1 MSGLLFLG
9 RPAFDPQPYTRIEP
23 LAVAD
28 GGTWKV
34 YDKWSEV
41 LPTEGRAFAPRLPGF
56 SARGLVA
63 FSVEPNARSDQER
76 DRFVVANP
84 GGVCEVID
92 FRKVDAEAARRQLVE
107 VGQPHLLPG
116 SERVVAA
123 LAGGLCVAVKMVRHP
138 NRDLW
143 VAEISE
149 LEHLPTHIFDERLF
163 KGDQVEERWFTVPG
177 FTVGATTGLVNWCRD
192 SDFLESVLKRVRKA
206 SVRMPTGGLTR
217 QQLEQTVAQLGRADL
232 LPSSGADLDA
242 VRARLRAFTP
252 SLDQNIR
259 ALDEIVEILGTLTPV
274 RDRLVA
280 EMSERRAALEQE
292 MRQELEDKLLREM
305 AASFAELTQ
314 ERDQLAED
322 VAALAIDLKVKR
334 TELNDVRHSL
344 ETARSALGT
353 DLTQLL
359 VELGE
364 QPLPADADVARLG
377 GRLAVKLGEAGAA
390 FEVAAQGGPPWT
402 TLRSTVDKPKPWG
415 ELDQV
420 LQAAALRWGYAT
432 DDLRLADAVARGGGL
447 VILPDE
453 CASRFVGCYADLIA
467 GGGYGRHVLDP
478 SVISLDDLWRL
489 PGSGRHGCLARAWAA
504 AKLNPARFQVLLLDG
519 LHRTPSV
526 LWMSSLLDVLR
537 DPRRPRNLLVF
548 ASLGAPSLDPD
559 RAWRGP
565 SEAAVAL
572 APVTADGLSPALWG
586 RATGA
591 ARRTTQFDAVQVPA
605 PTIAEVMTFV
615 TSLED
620 KVPAGVVEV
629 ACDVHRAAWP
639 FGAERAASLAR
650 AVAGLDDQ
658 APTGL
663 ATSAAWLRARLQNND

>member
-9 RPAFDPQPYTRIEP
+9 RPAFDPHPYTRIDP
-23 LAVAD
+23 LAIAET
-28 GGTWKV
+28 GTWKV
-34 YDKWSEV
+34 RGKWSDV
-41 LPTEGRAFAPRLPGF
+41 LPTDGRAFAPRLPGF
-56 SARGLVA
+56 STRSLVA
-63 FSVEPNARSDQER
+63 FGIEPNGRSDQEK

-84 GGVCEVID
+84 EGVCEVID
-92 FRKVDAEAARRQLVE
+92 FRKVDAEAARHQLVE
-107 VGQPHLLPG
+107 IGLPRLLPG

-138 NRDLW
+138 NLDLW
-143 VAEISE
+143 IAEISE

-163 KGDQVEERWFTVPG
+163 DGSQVEECWFTVPG
-177 FTVGATTGLVNWCRD
+177 VTVGATTGVVNWCREA
-192 SDFLESVLKRVRKA
+192 DFLESVLKRVRKA
-206 SVRMPTGGLTR
+206 SAQMPAGGLTR

-242 VRARLRAFTP
+242 MRDRLLVFTP
-252 SLDQNIR
+252 SLARNIR
-259 ALDEIVEILGTLTPV
+259 ALDEIVELLGALKPV
-274 RDRLVA
+274 QDRLVA
-280 EMSERRAALEQE
+280 ELSEQRALLERKMQ
-292 MRQELEDKLLREM
+292 QELEDKLLGELD
-305 AASFAELTQ
+305 ASLTELTQ
-314 ERDQLAED
+314 ERDELVGE
-322 VAALAIDLKVKR
+322 VAALTTDLEAKR
-334 TELNDVRHSL
+334 TELNDECHRL
-344 ETARSALGT
+344 ETARSALGA

-377 GRLAVKLGEAGAA
+377 VRLAAKLGEAGAA

-402 TLRSTVDKPKPWG
+402 TLRRTMDEPKPWG
-415 ELDQV
+415 EFDQV
-420 LQAAALRWGYAT
+420 MQAAARRWGYVV

-453 CASRFVGCYADLIA
+453 CASRFVGCYADVIA

-504 AKLNPARFQVLLLDG
+504 AKLDPASFQVLLLDG
-519 LHRTPSV
+519 LHRTPSL

-537 DPRRPRNLLVF
+537 DPRRPQNLLVF

-572 APVTADGLSPALWG
+572 APLTADGLPPALWG
-586 RATGA
+586 RVTGA
-591 ARRTTQFDAVQVPA
+591 ARRTTQFDAVQAPA
-605 PTIAEVMTFV
+605 PTIAEVMSFV
-615 TSLED
+615 TLLED
-620 KVPAGVVEV
+620 KAPAGMVEV

-639 FGAERAASLAR
+639 FGAEHAANLAR
-650 AVAGLDDQ
+650 AVAGLEDQ
-658 APTGL
+658 SPAGL
-663 ATSAAWLRARLQNND
+663 ATGAAWLRARLQDKD